1 MVRAKWFIGAGLF
14 LLTNYSPRS
23 ILTRPGQRLSHKV
36 AFLELKMGVKREVER
51 LSCVTSAEDP
61 AEGETWLDSEGWN
74 DSW

>member
-1 MVRAKWFIGAGLF
+1 MVRAEWFIGAGLF
-14 LLTNYSPRS
+14 LLTNYLSQ
-23 ILTRPGQRLSHKV
+23 ILTRPGQRLSQKE

-51 LSCVTSAEDP
+51 FSCVTSAEDP